1 MRYIA
6 ALGAFVF
13 VIFHGIIDISVSCHR
28 LSSVFGSSGRD
39 AVHQMCWDV
48 KKVGIALSDMNVL
61 RNLDI

>member
-1 MRYIA
+1 MRYIV

-13 VIFHGIIDISVSCHR
+13 LINSGVIDVSVSCHK

-48 KKVGIALSDMNVL
+48 KKVGIAIDDISVL
-61 RNLDI
+61 RDLNI